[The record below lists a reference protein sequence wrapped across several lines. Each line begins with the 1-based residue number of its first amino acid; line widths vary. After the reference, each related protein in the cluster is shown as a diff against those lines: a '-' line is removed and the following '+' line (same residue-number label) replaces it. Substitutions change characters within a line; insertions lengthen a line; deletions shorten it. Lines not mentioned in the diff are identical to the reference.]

1 MPLAYHLHKD
11 GQFLNVNGRMS
22 NRLNL
27 NTKVRVQVSAWDMYM
42 REDEPENQCES
53 DTLTFDDCLYTTLER
68 EMRTNTKG
76 NCTVPWTRDN
86 SRICTDKED
95 IKTAFNISWTRGTN
109 QVNSNHKKFLDEH
122 IVPDWNNYFQVK
134 GL

>member
-22 NRLNL
+22 NRLKL
-27 NTKVRVQVSAWDMYM
+27 NTKVLVQVSAWDMAM
-42 REDEPENQCES
+42 REDEPDNQCES
-53 DTLTFDDCLYTTLER
+53 DKLTFDDCLYTSLER

-109 QVNSNHKKFLDEH
+109 QVNSNHKTFLDVNISGLTEH
-122 IVPDWNNYFQVK
+122 YFLVK
-134 GL
+134 RL